1 MTVFKPQQRQ
11 LMIRDRPFLFVSH
24 EGRPANHRR
33 AQLAYPAMWYLM
45 VDGRRCPVLPC
56 DANQSMPELDAAL
69 RDWAEDNALG
79 PVCGGHPERHPAIRP
94 AATAGGPPFA
104 NGIPRS

>member
-1 MTVFKPQQRQ
+1 MTGFKRQQRH
-11 LMIRDRPFLFVSH
+11 LTIHGHPFHFASYQ
-24 EGRPANHRR
+24 GRPANHQR

-94 AATAGGPPFA
+94 AAAAGGPPFA

>member
-1 MTVFKPQQRQ
+1 VTDFKPQQRH
-11 LMIRDRPFLFVSH
+11 LTIRGRPFHFVSQ

-45 VDGRRCPVLPC
+45 VEGRQCPVLPY
-56 DANQSMPELDAAL
+56 DSSQSLPEVDAAL

-79 PVCGGHPERHPAIRP
+79 PVEGVPPLPSLKPVNESRRPGGW
-94 AATAGGPPFA
+94 
-104 NGIPRS
+104 S